1 MGGEDM
7 KAVRRPAMKLA
18 LVAAVVITAIAGLY
32 LFDAQRKRA
41 AAAQTGTETEAVPV
55 VVHRLETQ
63 ARQQTIEAV
72 GTVVADQQVMVASEV
87 AGRVTRIHFSS
98 GESVKAGA
106 PLLQINDAAQSKELE
121 RHRAAA
127 QLAEVKLERA
137 RQLQGHSMSRADFEQ
152 HVTAQ
157 AQSAALVAQTE
168 AEIALRRPSAP
179 FAGEIGI
186 RRVSLGQYV
195 EAGTA
200 IATLTDLKTLHVDF
214 NVPERYRALLAPG
227 LAVHLAGDGAQQAPA
242 KARITAIDAH
252 VDAARRAVAVRAT
265 LDAPDKGHWWPGAFA
280 RVRVQ
285 LPDGPE
291 ALQIPAI
298 AVTSSL
304 AGQSVFV
311 VRKDGVRDLAR
322 LMPVAG
328 GENRAGN
335 IAVPAGDLQ
344 AGDLVVVAG
353 QINLQNNT
361 PVRWRMQHHGSATP
375 ANTAAAQE

>member
-1 MGGEDM
+1 M
-7 KAVRRPAMKLA
+7 KAVHRPAVKLA
-18 LVAAVVITAIAGLY
+18 LVAAVVVTAVAGLY
-32 LFDAQRKRA
+32 LFDVQRKRA
-41 AAAQTGTETEAVPV
+41 ALAPTGTETEAVLVPV
-55 VVHRLETQ
+55 VVHRLESQ

-157 AQSAALVAQTE
+157 AQTAALVAQTE
-168 AEIALRRPSAP
+168 AEITLRRPSAP
-179 FAGEIGI
+179 FAGELGI

-227 LAVHLAGDGAQQAPA
+227 LAVHLAGDGTQQTQAE
-242 KARITAIDAH
+242 ARITAIDAH
-252 VDAARRAVAVRAT
+252 VDATRRAVAVRAT

-285 LPDGPE
+285 LPEGPE

-311 VRKDGVRDLAR
+311 VRQDGVRDLAR

-353 QINLQNNT
+353 QINLQDNT
-361 PVRWRMQHHGSATP
+361 PVRWRMQHPGSATP
-375 ANTAAAQE
+375 ANPAAAQE

>member
-1 MGGEDM
+1 M
-7 KAVRRPAMKLA
+7 KAVHRPAVKLA
-18 LVAAVVITAIAGLY
+18 LVAAVVVTAVAGLY
-32 LFDAQRKRA
+32 LFDVQRKRA
-41 AAAQTGTETEAVPV
+41 ALAPTGTETEAVPV
-55 VVHRLETQ
+55 PVVVHRLESQ

-157 AQSAALVAQTE
+157 AQTAALVAQTE
-168 AEIALRRPSAP
+168 AEITLRRPSAP
-179 FAGEIGI
+179 FAGELGI

-227 LAVHLAGDGAQQAPA
+227 LAVHLAGDGTQQTQAE
-242 KARITAIDAH
+242 ARITAIDAH
-252 VDAARRAVAVRAT
+252 VDATRRAVAVRAT

-285 LPDGPE
+285 LPEGPE

-311 VRKDGVRDLAR
+311 VRQDGVRDLAR

-353 QINLQNNT
+353 QINLQDNT
-361 PVRWRMQHHGSATP
+361 PVRWRMQHPGSATP
-375 ANTAAAQE
+375 ANPAAAQE